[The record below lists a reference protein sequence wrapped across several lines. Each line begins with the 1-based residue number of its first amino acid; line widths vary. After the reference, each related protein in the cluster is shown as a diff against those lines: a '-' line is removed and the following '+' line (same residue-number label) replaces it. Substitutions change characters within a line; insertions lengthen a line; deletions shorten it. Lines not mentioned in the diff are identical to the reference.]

1 MEEKAIETFYP
12 QSPQHW
18 RDWLQEHHA
27 TQQSVWLLFYKKKS
41 GLPTLSWSEAVDE
54 ALCFG
59 WIDSIRKPVSD
70 EAFLQ
75 FFSRRKAR
83 STWSKV
89 NKEKI
94 RILTEQGLM
103 MPAGFQSIEIARQN
117 GSWTI
122 LDEVEEGII
131 PKDLRAALE
140 EKPRAFA
147 YFLQLSKTDTRN
159 ILQWLVLARRAD
171 TRQSR
176 IAEVVERA
184 DQQLKPKFIQGTKK

>member
-1 MEEKAIETFYP
+1 MKEKTVETFCP
-12 QSPQHW
+12 RSPQHW
-18 RDWLQEHHA
+18 RDWLHEHHA

-41 GLPTLSWSEAVDE
+41 GLPTLTWSEAVDE

-59 WIDSIRKPVSD
+59 WIDSVRKPVSE

-94 RILTEQGLM
+94 RVLTEQGLM
-103 MPAGFQSIEIARQN
+103 MPAGFQSIETAQQN

-122 LDEVEEGII
+122 LDEVEQGVI
-131 PKDLRAALE
+131 PEDLRIALE

-159 ILQWLVLARRAD
+159 ILQWLVLARRAE
-171 TRQSR
+171 TRKSR

-184 DQQLKPKFIQGTKK
+184 DQRLKPKFIQGTKK

>member
-1 MEEKAIETFYP
+1 MEENTVETFCP

-18 RDWLQEHHA
+18 RDWLHEHHA

-41 GLPTLSWSEAVDE
+41 GLSTLTWSEAVDE

-59 WIDSIRKPVSD
+59 WIDSIRKPVSE

-94 RILTEQGLM
+94 RVLMEQGLM
-103 MPAGFQSIEIARQN
+103 MPAGFQSIEIAQQN

-131 PKDLRAALE
+131 PEDLRVALE
-140 EKPRAFA
+140 EKPRALA

-159 ILQWLVLARRAD
+159 ILQWLVLAKRAE

-176 IAEVVERA
+176 ISEVVERA
-184 DQQLKPKFIQGTKK
+184 DQRLKPKFIQGTKK